1 MESSKLSVPMRLHVS
16 GELFLTHFVLKRSC
30 IQRSM
35 FFLSLHPPSF
45 WVFSFSFY
53 HYLWFCF
60 AFLPCFFGLLL
71 LFKVQ
76 CVVELASITA
86 KFYDFYGL
94 SILGQKLGMLVNL
107 LILTHCWELVSL
119 GMFMVGCKY
128 HL

>member
-1 MESSKLSVPMRLHVS
+1 
-16 GELFLTHFVLKRSC
+16 
-30 IQRSM
+30 M

-45 WVFSFSFY
+45 WVFPFSFY
-53 HYLWFCF
+53 HYLWFCV

-76 CVVELASITA
+76 CVVELASIKA

-94 SILGQKLGMLVNL
+94 SILGQKLSILVNF

-119 GMFMVGCKY
+119 GMFMVGCQY
-128 HL
+128 HLSMFPKPSEG